1 MMMPNPF
8 LTDMRG
14 RRVSGSKHALNW
26 TTLLIAIPVGLVAS
40 LVTLAFRGIID
51 LINHLLFHSDSEI
64 TVAMHVWP
72 WIFWPLLVGAGG
84 LLAGWFL
91 RYAVAIEQQETV
103 KTDYLE
109 VINARLDAVP
119 TKTSLFR
126 ALSSIASIGSGA
138 SIGKEGPMVQ
148 LSALSGSL
156 LGRWLPA
163 SLNMRNSDIVA
174 MAAAAGLSSVYHAP
188 LASAI
193 FVAEIAF
200 GISALQR
207 LIPLIIASAVAVM
220 TMWSLGFRSALYPLS
235 DTLFQMDLT
244 SLLMTVIIGFAAGV
258 AGWLLIKLIARSKAL
273 FSRVRSLPLRLGA
286 GGFAVGLLALI
297 STDILGNGYEV
308 IVKIIEGNYLL
319 AGLLGLLVLKMLAT
333 TLSVGSNAVGG
344 LFTPSLLIGT
354 LLGVALAQTGVL
366 LHLPV
371 GNTLLYAAVGMAA
384 VLAAVSQA
392 PLMAML
398 MVLEMTL
405 NSSLLFPLMI
415 ASVLASML
423 VYRLQSASTYPVVSH
438 HLNRSEAKYDFDNM
452 RVDQLIIPGAALQ
465 PAESVGQALA
475 VSSLKRERYVYVI
488 NQAGQFLGVVSI
500 HDISRKVLAQEI
512 TLDSPVSSVMDDNF
526 PCIYQHQSMREGWEA
541 FARVTLERL
550 PVLNNAQE
558 RRFLGALTKTSLIQ
572 KAQEFL

>member
-1 MMMPNPF
+1 MK
-8 LTDMRG
+8 
-14 RRVSGSKHALNW
+14 GSKHALNW
-26 TTLLIAIPVGLVAS
+26 ITLLVAIPVGLAAS
-40 LVTLAFRGIID
+40 LVTLAFRGVIE
-51 LINHLLFHSDSEI
+51 LINRLLFNSGSEI

-84 LLAGWFL
+84 VLAGFFL
-91 RYAVAIEQQETV
+91 RYAVSIEQQQTV

-119 TKTSLFR
+119 TRTSLFR

-148 LSALSGSL
+148 LSALCGSV
-156 LGRWLPA
+156 LGRWVPT
-163 SLNMRNSDIVA
+163 SLNLKNSDVVA

-207 LIPLIIASAVAVM
+207 LIPLVIASSVAVM
-220 TMWSLGFRSALYPLS
+220 TMWSLGFRNALYPLADAS
-235 DTLFQMDLT
+235 FQMDVS
-244 SLLMTVIIGFAAGV
+244 SLLLTVVIGLAAGL

-273 FSRVRSLPLRLGA
+273 FGHIRSLPLRLGA
-286 GGFAVGLLALI
+286 GGLAVGLLALI

-308 IVKIIEGNYLL
+308 IVKIMAGDYLL
-319 AGLLGLLVLKMLAT
+319 PGLLLLLLLKTLAT

-344 LFTPSLLIGT
+344 LFTPSLLIGA
-354 LLGVALAQTGVL
+354 LLGVALATLGAS
-366 LHLPV
+366 LHLPL
-371 GNTLLYAAVGMAA
+371 GNLLLYAAIGMAA

-392 PLMAML
+392 PLMAIL

-405 NSSLLFPLMI
+405 NSTLLFPVMI
-415 ASVLASML
+415 AAVLASMV
-423 VYRLQSASTYPVVSH
+423 VYRLQSASTYPVVGNH
-438 HLNRSEAKYDFDNM
+438 FNRSEAKYDFDNM
-452 RVDQLIIPGAALQ
+452 RVAELIIPGAALQ
-465 PAESVGQALA
+465 PQESVGQALA

-488 NQAGQFLGVVSI
+488 NAAGAFLGVVSI
-500 HDISRKVLAQEI
+500 HDIARKVLAQEI
-512 TLDSPVSSVMDDNF
+512 TLDSPVSTVMDDNF
-526 PCIYQHQSMREGWEA
+526 PFVYQNQSMREGWEA

-550 PVLNNAQE
+550 PVLNNPQE
-558 RRFLGALTKTSLIQ
+558 KRFLGALTKTSLIQ

>member
-1 MMMPNPF
+1 
-8 LTDMRG
+8 
-14 RRVSGSKHALNW
+14 VSGSKHALNW
-26 TTLLIAIPVGLVAS
+26 TTLLIAIPVGCVAS
-40 LVTLAFRGIID
+40 LVTLAFRGVIE
-51 LINHLLFHSDSEI
+51 LINHLLFNSDSEI

-84 LLAGWFL
+84 VLAGFFL
-91 RYAVAIEQQETV
+91 RYAVAIEKQETV
-103 KTDYLE
+103 QTDYLE

-126 ALSSIASIGSGA
+126 ALSSMASIGSGA

-156 LGRWLPA
+156 IGRWLPK
-163 SLNMRNSDIVA
+163 SLNLRNSDIVA

-207 LIPLIIASAVAVM
+207 LIPLIVSSAVAVM

-235 DTLFQMDLT
+235 EALFQMDIS
-244 SLLMTVIIGFAAGV
+244 SLLMTLLIGFVAGI

-273 FSRVRSLPLRLGA
+273 FGRVRSLPLRLGA
-286 GGFAVGLLALI
+286 GGLAVGFLALI

-308 IVKIIEGNYLL
+308 IVKIIDGQYLL
-319 AGLLGLLVLKMLAT
+319 MGLLGLLVLKTLAT

-344 LFTPSLLIGT
+344 LFTPSLLIGA
-354 LLGVALAQTGVL
+354 LLGVALAQMGVM

-371 GNTLLYAAVGMAA
+371 GNTLLYAAIGMAA

-392 PLMAML
+392 PLMSML

-405 NSSLLFPLMI
+405 NSSLLFPIMI
-415 ASVLASML
+415 ASVLASMV
-423 VYRLQSASTYPVVSH
+423 VYRLQSSSTYPVVSSH
-438 HLNRSEAKYDFDNM
+438 FSRSEAKYDFDNM

-465 PAESVGQALA
+465 PEESVGQALA

-488 NQAGQFLGVVSI
+488 NSEGQFLGVVSI
-500 HDISRKVLAQEI
+500 HDISRKVLSQEI
-512 TLDSPVSSVMDDNF
+512 TLHSPVSSVMDNNF
-526 PCIYQHQSMREGWEA
+526 PCIYQNQSMREGWEA

-550 PVLNNAQE
+550 PVLNNPQE
-558 RRFLGALTKTSLIQ
+558 RRFMGALTKTSLIQ

>member
-1 MMMPNPF
+1 M
-8 LTDMRG
+8 
-14 RRVSGSKHALNW
+14 V
-26 TTLLIAIPVGLVAS
+26 AIPVGLAAS
-40 LVTLAFRGIID
+40 LVTLAFRSIIE
-51 LINHLLFHSDSEI
+51 LINRLLFSSSNEI

-84 LLAGWFL
+84 VLAGFFL
-91 RYAVAIEQQETV
+91 RYAVSIEQQQTV

-119 TKTSLFR
+119 TRTSLFR

-148 LSALSGSL
+148 LSALCGSV
-156 LGRWLPA
+156 LGRWMPA
-163 SLNMRNSDIVA
+163 SLNLKNSDVVA

-207 LIPLIIASAVAVM
+207 LIPLVIASSVAVM
-220 TMWSLGFRSALYPLS
+220 TMWSLGFRNALYPLADAS
-235 DTLFQMDLT
+235 FQMDVS
-244 SLLMTVIIGFAAGV
+244 SLMVTVVIGLIAGL

-273 FSRVRSLPLRLGA
+273 FSHIRSLPLRLGA
-286 GGFAVGLLALI
+286 GGLAVGVLALI

-308 IVKIIEGNYLL
+308 IVKIMAGDYLL
-319 AGLLGLLVLKMLAT
+319 PGLLLLLVLKTLAT

-344 LFTPSLLIGT
+344 LFTPSLLIGA
-354 LLGVALAQTGVL
+354 LLGVALATLGAA
-366 LHLPV
+366 LHLPL
-371 GNTLLYAAVGMAA
+371 GNVLLYAAIGMAA

-392 PLMAML
+392 PLMAIL

-405 NSSLLFPLMI
+405 NSTLLFPVMI
-415 ASVLASML
+415 AAVLASMV
-423 VYRLQSASTYPVVSH
+423 VYRLQSASTYPVVGNH
-438 HLNRSEAKYDFDNM
+438 FNRSEAKYDFDNM
-452 RVDQLIIPGAALQ
+452 RVAELIIPGAALQ
-465 PAESVGQALA
+465 PQESVGQALA

-488 NQAGQFLGVVSI
+488 NAAGAFLGVVSI
-500 HDISRKVLAQEI
+500 HDIARKVLAQEI
-512 TLDSPVSSVMDDNF
+512 TLNSPVATVMDDNF
-526 PCIYQHQSMREGWEA
+526 PVVYQNQSMREGWEA

-550 PVLNNAQE
+550 PVLNNPQE

>member
-1 MMMPNPF
+1 MK
-8 LTDMRG
+8 
-14 RRVSGSKHALNW
+14 GSKHALNW
-26 TTLLIAIPVGLVAS
+26 TTLLVAIPVGLAAS
-40 LVTLAFRGIID
+40 LVTLAFRGVIE
-51 LINHLLFHSDSEI
+51 LINRLLFNSGSEI

-84 LLAGWFL
+84 VLAGFFL
-91 RYAVAIEQQETV
+91 RYAVSIEQQQTV

-119 TKTSLFR
+119 TRTSLFR

-148 LSALSGSL
+148 LSALCGSV
-156 LGRWLPA
+156 LGRWIPA
-163 SLNMRNSDIVA
+163 SLNLKNSDVVA

-207 LIPLIIASAVAVM
+207 LIPLVIASSVAVM
-220 TMWSLGFRSALYPLS
+220 AMWSLGFRNALYPLADAS
-235 DTLFQMDLT
+235 FQMDVS
-244 SLLMTVIIGFAAGV
+244 SLLLTVVIGLAAGL

-273 FSRVRSLPLRLGA
+273 FGHIRSLPLRLGA
-286 GGFAVGLLALI
+286 GGLAVGLLALI

-308 IVKIIEGNYLL
+308 IVKIMAGDYLL
-319 AGLLGLLVLKMLAT
+319 PGLLLLLLLKTLAT

-344 LFTPSLLIGT
+344 LFTPSLLIGA
-354 LLGVALAQTGVL
+354 LLGVALATLGAA
-366 LHLPV
+366 LHLPL
-371 GNTLLYAAVGMAA
+371 GNLLLYAAIGMAA

-392 PLMAML
+392 PLMAIL

-405 NSSLLFPLMI
+405 NSSLLFPVMI
-415 ASVLASML
+415 AAVLASMV
-423 VYRLQSASTYPVVSH
+423 VYRLQSASTYPVVGNH
-438 HLNRSEAKYDFDNM
+438 FNRSEAKYDFDNM
-452 RVDQLIIPGAALQ
+452 RVAELIIPGAALQ
-465 PAESVGQALA
+465 PQESVGQALA
-475 VSSLKRERYVYVI
+475 VSSLKRERYVYMI
-488 NQAGQFLGVVSI
+488 NAAGAFLGVVSI
-500 HDISRKVLAQEI
+500 HDIARKVLAQEI
-512 TLDSPVSSVMDDNF
+512 TLDSPVSTVMDDNF
-526 PCIYQHQSMREGWEA
+526 PFVYQNQSMREGWEA

-550 PVLNNAQE
+550 PVLNNPQE
-558 RRFLGALTKTSLIQ
+558 KRFLGALTKTSLIQ

>member
-1 MMMPNPF
+1 MK
-8 LTDMRG
+8 
-14 RRVSGSKHALNW
+14 GSKHALNW
-26 TTLLIAIPVGLVAS
+26 TTLLVAIPVGLAAS
-40 LVTLAFRGIID
+40 LVTLAFRGVIE
-51 LINHLLFHSDSEI
+51 LINRLLFNSGSEI

-84 LLAGWFL
+84 VLAGFFL
-91 RYAVAIEQQETV
+91 RYAVSIEQQQTV

-119 TKTSLFR
+119 TRTSLFR

-148 LSALSGSL
+148 LSALCGSV
-156 LGRWLPA
+156 LGRWVPA
-163 SLNMRNSDIVA
+163 SLNLKNSDVVA

-207 LIPLIIASAVAVM
+207 LIPLVIASSVAVM
-220 TMWSLGFRSALYPLS
+220 TMWSLGFRNALYPLADAS
-235 DTLFQMDLT
+235 FQMDVS
-244 SLLMTVIIGFAAGV
+244 SLLLTVVIGLAAGL

-273 FSRVRSLPLRLGA
+273 FGHIRSLPLRLGA
-286 GGFAVGLLALI
+286 GGLAVGLLALI

-308 IVKIIEGNYLL
+308 IVKIMAGEYLL
-319 AGLLGLLVLKMLAT
+319 PGLLLLLLLKTLAT

-344 LFTPSLLIGT
+344 LFTPSLLIGA
-354 LLGVALAQTGVL
+354 LLGVALATLGAS
-366 LHLPV
+366 LHLPL
-371 GNTLLYAAVGMAA
+371 GNLLLYAAIGMAA

-392 PLMAML
+392 PLMAIL

-405 NSSLLFPLMI
+405 NSTLLFPVRI
-415 ASVLASML
+415 AAVLASMV
-423 VYRLQSASTYPVVSH
+423 VYRLQSASTYPVVGNH
-438 HLNRSEAKYDFDNM
+438 FNRSEAKYDFDNM
-452 RVDQLIIPGAALQ
+452 RVAELIIPGAALQ
-465 PAESVGQALA
+465 PQESVGQALA

-488 NQAGQFLGVVSI
+488 NAAGAFLGVVSI
-500 HDISRKVLAQEI
+500 HDIARKVLAQEI
-512 TLDSPVSSVMDDNF
+512 TLDSPVSTVMDDNF
-526 PCIYQHQSMREGWEA
+526 PFVCQNQSMREGWEA

-550 PVLNNAQE
+550 PVLNNPQE
-558 RRFLGALTKTSLIQ
+558 KRFLGALTKTSLIQ

>member
-1 MMMPNPF
+1 MK
-8 LTDMRG
+8 
-14 RRVSGSKHALNW
+14 GSKHALNW
-26 TTLLIAIPVGLVAS
+26 TTLLVAIPVGLAAS
-40 LVTLAFRGIID
+40 LVTLAFRGIIE
-51 LINHLLFHSDSEI
+51 LINRLLFGSSNEI
-64 TVAMHVWP
+64 TVAMHAWP

-84 LLAGWFL
+84 VLAGFFL
-91 RYAVAIEQQETV
+91 RYAVSIEQQQTV

-119 TKTSLFR
+119 TRTSLFR

-148 LSALSGSL
+148 LSALCGSV
-156 LGRWLPA
+156 LGRWMPA
-163 SLNMRNSDIVA
+163 SLNLKNSDVVA

-207 LIPLIIASAVAVM
+207 LIPLVIASSVAVM
-220 TMWSLGFRSALYPLS
+220 TMWSLGFRNALYPLADAS
-235 DTLFQMDLT
+235 FQMDIS
-244 SLLMTVIIGFAAGV
+244 SLGVTVAIGLIAGL

-273 FSRVRSLPLRLGA
+273 FSHIRSLPLRLGA
-286 GGFAVGLLALI
+286 GGLAVGVLALI

-308 IVKIIEGNYLL
+308 IVKIMAGDYLL
-319 AGLLGLLVLKMLAT
+319 PGLLLLLVLKTLAT

-344 LFTPSLLIGT
+344 LFTPSLLIGA
-354 LLGVALAQTGVL
+354 LLGVALATLGTA
-366 LHLPV
+366 LHLPL
-371 GNTLLYAAVGMAA
+371 GNVLLYAAIGMAA

-392 PLMAML
+392 PLMAIL

-405 NSSLLFPLMI
+405 NSTLLFPVMI
-415 ASVLASML
+415 AAVLASMV
-423 VYRLQSASTYPVVSH
+423 VYRLQSASTYPVVGNH
-438 HLNRSEAKYDFDNM
+438 FNRSEAKYDFDNM
-452 RVDQLIIPGAALQ
+452 RVAELIIPGAALQ
-465 PAESVGQALA
+465 PQESVGQALA

-488 NQAGQFLGVVSI
+488 NAAGAFLGVVSI
-500 HDISRKVLAQEI
+500 HDIARKVLAQEI
-512 TLDSPVSSVMDDNF
+512 TLNSPVATVMDDNF
-526 PCIYQHQSMREGWEA
+526 PVVYQNQSMREGWEA

-550 PVLNNAQE
+550 PVLNNPQE
-558 RRFLGALTKTSLIQ
+558 KRFLGALTKTSLIQ

>member
-1 MMMPNPF
+1 MK
-8 LTDMRG
+8 
-14 RRVSGSKHALNW
+14 GSKHALNW
-26 TTLLIAIPVGLVAS
+26 TTLMVAIPVGLAAS
-40 LVTLAFRGIID
+40 LVTLAFRGIIE
-51 LINHLLFHSDSEI
+51 LINRLLFSSSNEI

-84 LLAGWFL
+84 VLAGFFL
-91 RYAVAIEQQETV
+91 RYAVSIEQQQTV

-119 TKTSLFR
+119 TRTSLFR

-148 LSALSGSL
+148 LSALCGSV
-156 LGRWLPA
+156 LGRWMPA
-163 SLNMRNSDIVA
+163 SLNLKNSDVVA

-207 LIPLIIASAVAVM
+207 LIPLVIASSVAVM
-220 TMWSLGFRSALYPLS
+220 TMWSLGFRNALYPLADAS
-235 DTLFQMDLT
+235 FQMDVS
-244 SLLMTVIIGFAAGV
+244 SLMVTVVIGLIAGL

-273 FSRVRSLPLRLGA
+273 FSHIRSLPLRLGA
-286 GGFAVGLLALI
+286 GGLAVGVLALI

-308 IVKIIEGNYLL
+308 IVKIMAGDYLL
-319 AGLLGLLVLKMLAT
+319 PGLLLLLVLKTLAT

-344 LFTPSLLIGT
+344 LFTPSLLIGA
-354 LLGVALAQTGVL
+354 LLGVALATLGAA
-366 LHLPV
+366 LHLPL
-371 GNTLLYAAVGMAA
+371 GNVLLYAAIGMAA

-392 PLMAML
+392 PLMAIL

-405 NSSLLFPLMI
+405 NSTLLFPVMI
-415 ASVLASML
+415 AAVLASMV
-423 VYRLQSASTYPVVSH
+423 VYRLQSASTYPVVGNH
-438 HLNRSEAKYDFDNM
+438 FNRSEAKYDFDNM
-452 RVDQLIIPGAALQ
+452 RVAELIIPGAALQ
-465 PAESVGQALA
+465 PQESVGQALA

-488 NQAGQFLGVVSI
+488 NAAGAFLGVVSI
-500 HDISRKVLAQEI
+500 HDIARKVLAQEI
-512 TLDSPVSSVMDDNF
+512 TLNSPVATVMDDNF
-526 PCIYQHQSMREGWEA
+526 PVVYQNQSMREGWEA

-550 PVLNNAQE
+550 PVLNNPQE

>member
-1 MMMPNPF
+1 
-8 LTDMRG
+8 LK
-14 RRVSGSKHALNW
+14 GSKHALNW
-26 TTLLIAIPVGLVAS
+26 TTLLVAIPVGLAAS
-40 LVTLAFRGIID
+40 LVTLAFRGVIE
-51 LINHLLFHSDSEI
+51 LINRLLFNSGSEI

-84 LLAGWFL
+84 VLAGFFL
-91 RYAVAIEQQETV
+91 RYAVSIEQRQTV

-119 TKTSLFR
+119 TRTSLFR

-148 LSALSGSL
+148 LSALCGSV
-156 LGRWLPA
+156 LGRWMPA
-163 SLNMRNSDIVA
+163 SLNLKNSDVVA

-207 LIPLIIASAVAVM
+207 LIPLVIASSVAVM
-220 TMWSLGFRSALYPLS
+220 TMWSLGFRNALYPLADAS
-235 DTLFQMDLT
+235 FQMDVSSLMLT
-244 SLLMTVIIGFAAGV
+244 VVIGLAAGL

-273 FSRVRSLPLRLGA
+273 FGYIRSLPLRLGA
-286 GGFAVGLLALI
+286 GGLAVGLLALI

-308 IVKIIEGNYLL
+308 IVKIMAGDYLL
-319 AGLLGLLVLKMLAT
+319 PGLLLLLLLKTLAT

-344 LFTPSLLIGT
+344 LFTPSLLIGA
-354 LLGVALAQTGVL
+354 LLGVALATLGAA
-366 LHLPV
+366 LHLPL
-371 GNTLLYAAVGMAA
+371 GNVLLYAAIGMAA

-392 PLMAML
+392 PLMAIL

-405 NSSLLFPLMI
+405 NSSLLFPVTI
-415 ASVLASML
+415 AAVLASMV
-423 VYRLQSASTYPVVSH
+423 VYRLQSASTYPVVGNH
-438 HLNRSEAKYDFDNM
+438 FNRSEAKYDFDNM
-452 RVDQLIIPGAALQ
+452 RVAELIIPGAALQ
-465 PAESVGQALA
+465 PQESVGQALA

-488 NQAGQFLGVVSI
+488 NAAGAFLGVVSI
-500 HDISRKVLAQEI
+500 HDIARKVLAQEI
-512 TLDSPVSSVMDDNF
+512 TLDSPVSTVMDDNF
-526 PCIYQHQSMREGWEA
+526 PFVYQNQSMREGWEA

-550 PVLNNAQE
+550 PVLNNPQE
-558 RRFLGALTKTSLIQ
+558 KRFLGALTKTSLIQ

>member
-1 MMMPNPF
+1 M
-8 LTDMRG
+8 
-14 RRVSGSKHALNW
+14 SGSKHALNW
-26 TTLLIAIPVGLVAS
+26 TTLIIAVPVGCAAS
-40 LVTLAFRGIID
+40 LVTLGFRGVIE
-51 LINHLLFHSDSEI
+51 LINQLLFGSDAEI
-64 TVAMHVWP
+64 TAAMHLWP
-72 WIFWPLLVGAGG
+72 WFTWPLLVGAGG
-84 LLAGWFL
+84 LIAGYFL
-91 RYAVAIEQQETV
+91 RFAVSIEKQETV

-148 LSALSGSL
+148 LSALCGSM
-156 LGRWLPA
+156 LGRLVPK
-163 SLNMRNSDIVA
+163 SLNLKNSDVVA

-207 LIPLIIASAVAVM
+207 LIPLIVASAAAVM
-220 TMWSLGFRSALYPLS
+220 IMWSLGFRNALYPLADS
-235 DTLFQMDLT
+235 AFRMDIS
-244 SLLMTVIIGFAAGV
+244 SLLTTVAIGLLAGIT
-258 AGWLLIKLIARSKAL
+258 GWLLIKLIARSKKL
-273 FSRVRSLPLRLGA
+273 FGRVRSLPLRLGA
-286 GGFAVGLLALI
+286 GGFAVGLLALL

-308 IVKIIEGNYLL
+308 IVRVMAGDYLL
-319 AGLLGLLVLKMLAT
+319 PGLVLLLLLKMVAT

-344 LFTPSLLIGT
+344 LFTPSLLIGA
-354 LLGVALAQTGVL
+354 LLGVIVATLGAA
-366 LHLPV
+366 LHLPL
-371 GNTLLYAAVGMAA
+371 GDTLLYAAIGMAA

-415 ASVLASML
+415 ASVLASMV
-423 VYRLQSASTYPVVSH
+423 VYRLQAASTYPVVSTH
-438 HLNRSEAKYDFDNM
+438 FSRSEAKFDFDNM
-452 RVDQLIIPGAALQ
+452 LVAELIIPGAALQ
-465 PAESVGQALA
+465 PNETVGQALA

-488 NQAGQFLGVVSI
+488 NASGQFLGVVSI

-512 TLDSPVSSVMDDNF
+512 TLDSPVSVVMDDNF
-526 PCIYQHQSMREGWEA
+526 PVAYQNQSMREGWEA

-550 PVLNNAQE
+550 PVLNNPQE

>member
-1 MMMPNPF
+1 MK
-8 LTDMRG
+8 
-14 RRVSGSKHALNW
+14 GSKHALNW
-26 TTLLIAIPVGLVAS
+26 TTLMVAIPVGLAAS
-40 LVTLAFRGIID
+40 LVTLAFRGIIE
-51 LINHLLFHSDSEI
+51 LINRLLFSSDNEI

-84 LLAGWFL
+84 VLAGFFL
-91 RYAVAIEQQETV
+91 RYAVSIEQQQTV

-119 TKTSLFR
+119 TRTSLFR

-148 LSALSGSL
+148 LSALCGSVM
-156 LGRWLPA
+156 GRWMPA
-163 SLNMRNSDIVA
+163 SLNLKNSDVVA

-207 LIPLIIASAVAVM
+207 LIPLVIASSVAVM
-220 TMWSLGFRSALYPLS
+220 TMWSLGFRNALYPLADAS
-235 DTLFQMDLT
+235 FQMDVS
-244 SLLMTVIIGFAAGV
+244 SLMVTVVIGLIAGL

-273 FSRVRSLPLRLGA
+273 FSHIRSLPLRLGA
-286 GGFAVGLLALI
+286 GGLAVGVLALI

-308 IVKIIEGNYLL
+308 IVKIMAGDYLL
-319 AGLLGLLVLKMLAT
+319 PGLLLLLVLKTLAT

-344 LFTPSLLIGT
+344 LFTPSLLIGA
-354 LLGVALAQTGVL
+354 LLGVALATLGAA
-366 LHLPV
+366 LHLPL
-371 GNTLLYAAVGMAA
+371 GNVLLYAAIGMAA

-392 PLMAML
+392 PLMAIL

-405 NSSLLFPLMI
+405 NSTLLFPVMI
-415 ASVLASML
+415 AAVLASMV
-423 VYRLQSASTYPVVSH
+423 VYRLQSASTYPVVGNH
-438 HLNRSEAKYDFDNM
+438 FNRSEAKYDFDNM
-452 RVDQLIIPGAALQ
+452 RVAELIIPGAALQ
-465 PAESVGQALA
+465 PQESVGQALA

-488 NQAGQFLGVVSI
+488 NAAGAFLGVVSI
-500 HDISRKVLAQEI
+500 HDIARKVLAQEI
-512 TLDSPVSSVMDDNF
+512 TLNSPVATVMDDNF
-526 PCIYQHQSMREGWEA
+526 PVVYQNQSMREGWEA

-550 PVLNNAQE
+550 PVLNNPQE

>member
-1 MMMPNPF
+1 MK
-8 LTDMRG
+8 
-14 RRVSGSKHALNW
+14 SSKHALNW
-26 TTLLIAIPVGLVAS
+26 TTLLIAIPVGCAAS
-40 LVTLAFRGIID
+40 LVTLAFRGVIE
-51 LINHLLFHSDSEI
+51 LINHLLFARSGEI
-64 TVAMHVWP
+64 TESLHLWP

-84 LLAGWFL
+84 VLAGYFL
-91 RYAVAIEQQETV
+91 RYAVAIEQQQTV

-119 TKTSLFR
+119 TQTSLFR

-148 LSALSGSL
+148 LSALCGSAI
-156 LGRWLPA
+156 GRLLPA
-163 SLNMRNSDIVA
+163 SLNLKNSDVVA
-174 MAAAAGLSSVYHAP
+174 MAAAAGLASVYHAP

-207 LIPLIIASAVAVM
+207 LIPLIIAAATAVM
-220 TMWSLGFRSALYPLS
+220 TMWTLGFRSALYPLA
-235 DTLFQMDLT
+235 DATFAMDLS
-244 SLLMTVIIGFAAGV
+244 SLLMTVVIGLCAGL
-258 AGWLLIKLIARSKAL
+258 AGWIVIKCIARSKVL
-273 FSRVRSLPLRLGA
+273 FSRVASLPLRLGA

-308 IVKIIEGNYLL
+308 IVKVMAGHYLL
-319 AGLLGLLVLKMLAT
+319 PGLLLLLVLKTLAT
-333 TLSVGSNAVGG
+333 SLSVGSNAVGG
-344 LFTPSLLIGT
+344 LFTPSLLIGA
-354 LLGVALAQTGVL
+354 LLGVIIATVGAA
-366 LHLPV
+366 LHLPL
-371 GNTLLYAAVGMAA
+371 GNVLLYAAIGMAA

-415 ASVLASML
+415 ATVLASMV

-438 HLNRSEAKYDFDNM
+438 HFSRSEAKYDFDNM
-452 RVDQLIIPGAALQ
+452 RIAELIIAGAALQ
-465 PAESVGQALA
+465 PEESVGQALA

-488 NQAGQFLGVVSI
+488 NAAGAFLGVVSI
-500 HDISRKVLAQEI
+500 HEISRRVLAQEI
-512 TLDSPVSSVMDDNF
+512 TLDSPVQCVMDQDF
-526 PCIYQHQSMREGWEA
+526 PVVYQNQSMREGWEA
-541 FARVTLERL
+541 FAAVTLERL
-550 PVLNNAQE
+550 PVLNNPQE

>member
-1 MMMPNPF
+1 M
-8 LTDMRG
+8 
-14 RRVSGSKHALNW
+14 SGSKHALNW
-26 TTLLIAIPVGLVAS
+26 TTLLIAIPVGFVAS
-40 LVTLAFRGIID
+40 LVTLAFRGVID
-51 LINHLLFHSDSEI
+51 LINRLLFNSDSEI

-84 LLAGWFL
+84 VLAGFFL
-91 RYAVAIEQQETV
+91 RYAVAIEKQETV

-156 LGRWLPA
+156 MGRWFPQ
-163 SLNMRNSDIVA
+163 MRNSDIVA

-207 LIPLIIASAVAVM
+207 LIPLIVASAVAVM

-235 DTLFQMDLT
+235 EALFQMDIS
-244 SLLMTVIIGFAAGV
+244 SLLMTILIGVVAGF
-258 AGWLLIKLIARSKAL
+258 AGWLLIKLIAGSKTL
-273 FSRVRSLPLRLGA
+273 FGRIKSLPARLGL
-286 GGFAVGLLALI
+286 GGLAVGFLALI

-308 IVKIIEGNYLL
+308 IVKIIDGQYVLV
-319 AGLLGLLVLKMLAT
+319 GLVGLLVLKTLAT

-344 LFTPSLLIGT
+344 LFTPSLLIGA
-354 LLGVALAQTGVL
+354 LLGVALAQMGVM

-371 GNTLLYAAVGMAA
+371 GNTLLYAAIGMAA

-405 NSSLLFPLMI
+405 NSSLLFPIMI
-415 ASVLASML
+415 ASVLASMV
-423 VYRLQSASTYPVVSH
+423 VYRLQSVSTYPVVSNH
-438 HLNRSEAKYDFDNM
+438 FSRSEAKFDFDNM

-465 PAESVGQALA
+465 PEESVGQALA

-488 NQAGQFLGVVSI
+488 NEAGQFLGVVSI
-500 HDISRKVLAQEI
+500 HDISRKVLSQEI

-526 PCIYQHQSMREGWEA
+526 PCIYQNQSMREGWEA

-550 PVLNNAQE
+550 PVLNNPQE
-558 RRFLGALTKTSLIQ
+558 RRFMGALTKTSLIQ

>member
-1 MMMPNPF
+1 MK
-8 LTDMRG
+8 
-14 RRVSGSKHALNW
+14 GSKHALNW
-26 TTLLIAIPVGLVAS
+26 TTLLVAIPVGLAAS
-40 LVTLAFRGIID
+40 LVTLAFRGVIE
-51 LINHLLFHSDSEI
+51 LINRLLFNSGSEI

-84 LLAGWFL
+84 VLAGFFL
-91 RYAVAIEQQETV
+91 RYAVSIEQRQTV

-119 TKTSLFR
+119 TRTSLFR

-148 LSALSGSL
+148 LSALCGSV
-156 LGRWLPA
+156 LGRWMPA
-163 SLNMRNSDIVA
+163 SLNLKNSDVVA

-207 LIPLIIASAVAVM
+207 LIPLVIASSVAVM
-220 TMWSLGFRSALYPLS
+220 TMWSLGFRNALYPLADAS
-235 DTLFQMDLT
+235 FQMDVSSLMLT
-244 SLLMTVIIGFAAGV
+244 VVIGLAAGL

-273 FSRVRSLPLRLGA
+273 FGYIRSLPLRLGA
-286 GGFAVGLLALI
+286 GGLAVGLLALI

-308 IVKIIEGNYLL
+308 IVKIMAGDYLL
-319 AGLLGLLVLKMLAT
+319 PGLLLLLLLKTLAT

-344 LFTPSLLIGT
+344 LFTPSLLIGA
-354 LLGVALAQTGVL
+354 LLGVALATLGAA
-366 LHLPV
+366 LHLPL
-371 GNTLLYAAVGMAA
+371 GNVLLYAAIGMAA

-392 PLMAML
+392 PLMAIL

-405 NSSLLFPLMI
+405 NSSLLFPVTI
-415 ASVLASML
+415 AAVLASMV
-423 VYRLQSASTYPVVSH
+423 VYRLQSASTYPVVGNH
-438 HLNRSEAKYDFDNM
+438 FNRSEAKYDFDNM
-452 RVDQLIIPGAALQ
+452 RVAELIIPGAALQ
-465 PAESVGQALA
+465 PQESVGQALA

-488 NQAGQFLGVVSI
+488 NAAGAFLGVVSI
-500 HDISRKVLAQEI
+500 HDIARKVLAQEI
-512 TLDSPVSSVMDDNF
+512 TLDSPVSTVMDDNF
-526 PCIYQHQSMREGWEA
+526 PFVYQNQSMREGWEA

-550 PVLNNAQE
+550 PVLNNPQE
-558 RRFLGALTKTSLIQ
+558 KRFLGALTKTSLIQ

>member
-1 MMMPNPF
+1 
-8 LTDMRG
+8 LK
-14 RRVSGSKHALNW
+14 GSKHALNW
-26 TTLLIAIPVGLVAS
+26 TTLLVAIPVGLAAS
-40 LVTLAFRGIID
+40 LVTLAFRGIIE
-51 LINHLLFHSDSEI
+51 LINRLLFGSSNEI
-64 TVAMHVWP
+64 TVAMHAWP

-84 LLAGWFL
+84 VLAGFFL
-91 RYAVAIEQQETV
+91 RYAVSIEQQQTV

-119 TKTSLFR
+119 TRTSLFR

-148 LSALSGSL
+148 LSALCGSV
-156 LGRWLPA
+156 LGRWMPA
-163 SLNMRNSDIVA
+163 SLNLKNSDVVA

-207 LIPLIIASAVAVM
+207 LIPLVIASSVAVM
-220 TMWSLGFRSALYPLS
+220 TMWSLGFRNALYPLADAS
-235 DTLFQMDLT
+235 FQMDVS
-244 SLLMTVIIGFAAGV
+244 SLVVTVAIGLIAGL

-273 FSRVRSLPLRLGA
+273 FSHIRSLPLRLGA
-286 GGFAVGLLALI
+286 GGLAVGVLALI

-308 IVKIIEGNYLL
+308 IVKIMAGDYLL
-319 AGLLGLLVLKMLAT
+319 PGLLLLLVLKTLAT

-344 LFTPSLLIGT
+344 LFTPSLLIGA
-354 LLGVALAQTGVL
+354 LLGVALATLGAA
-366 LHLPV
+366 LHLPL
-371 GNTLLYAAVGMAA
+371 GNVLLYAAIGMAA

-392 PLMAML
+392 PLMAIL

-405 NSSLLFPLMI
+405 NSTLLFPVMI
-415 ASVLASML
+415 AAVLASMV
-423 VYRLQSASTYPVVSH
+423 VYRLQSASTYPVVGNH
-438 HLNRSEAKYDFDNM
+438 FNRSEAKYDFDNM
-452 RVDQLIIPGAALQ
+452 RVAELIIPGAALQ
-465 PAESVGQALA
+465 PQESVGQALA

-488 NQAGQFLGVVSI
+488 NAAGTFLGVVSI
-500 HDISRKVLAQEI
+500 HDIARKVLAQEI
-512 TLDSPVSSVMDDNF
+512 TLNSPVATVMDDNF
-526 PCIYQHQSMREGWEA
+526 PVVYQNQSMREGWEA

-550 PVLNNAQE
+550 PVLNNPQE
-558 RRFLGALTKTSLIQ
+558 KRFLGALTKTSLIQ

>member
-1 MMMPNPF
+1 M
-8 LTDMRG
+8 
-14 RRVSGSKHALNW
+14 SGSKHALNW
-26 TTLLIAIPVGLVAS
+26 TTLLIAIPVGCAAS
-40 LVTLAFRGIID
+40 LVTLAFRGVID
-51 LINHLLFHSDSEI
+51 LINRLLFHSDSEI

-91 RYAVAIEQQETV
+91 RYAVSIEQQETV

-148 LSALSGSL
+148 LSALCGSL
-156 LGRWLPA
+156 IGRWLPK
-163 SLNMRNSDIVA
+163 SLGLRNSDIVA

-207 LIPLIIASAVAVM
+207 LIPLVIASAVAVM
-220 TMWSLGFRSALYPLS
+220 TMWSLGFRNALYPLS
-235 DTLFQMDLT
+235 DVSFQLNMT
-244 SLLMTVIIGFAAGV
+244 SLLMTVLIGLASGL

-273 FSRVRSLPLRLGA
+273 FGRVRSLPLRLGA
-286 GGFAVGLLALI
+286 GGLAVGFLALI

-308 IVKIIEGNYLL
+308 IIKIIEGHYLL
-319 AGLLGLLVLKMLAT
+319 GGLLGLLILKTLAT

-344 LFTPSLLIGT
+344 LFTPSLLMGA
-354 LLGVALAQTGVL
+354 LLGALLATFGAT

-371 GNTLLYAAVGMAA
+371 GDTLLYAAIGMAA

-423 VYRLQSASTYPVVSH
+423 VYRLQSASTYPVVSG
-438 HLNRSEAKYDFDNM
+438 HLSRSEAKYDFDNM

-465 PAESVGQALA
+465 PDESVGQALA

-488 NQAGQFLGVVSI
+488 NASGQFLGVVSI
-500 HDISRKVLAQEI
+500 HDIARKVLSEEI
-512 TLDSPVSSVMDDNF
+512 TLQSPVSMVMDSNF
-526 PCIYQHQSMREGWEA
+526 PCIYQNQSMREGWEA

-550 PVLNNAQE
+550 PVLNNPQE
-558 RRFLGALTKTSLIQ
+558 RHFLGALTKTSLIQ

>member
-1 MMMPNPF
+1 M
-8 LTDMRG
+8 
-14 RRVSGSKHALNW
+14 SGSKHALNW
-26 TTLLIAIPVGLVAS
+26 TTLLIAIPVGCVAS
-40 LVTLAFRGIID
+40 LVTLAFRGVIE
-51 LINHLLFHSDSEI
+51 LINHLLFNSDSEI
-64 TVAMHVWP
+64 TVAMYVWP

-84 LLAGWFL
+84 VLAGFFL
-91 RYAVAIEQQETV
+91 RYAVAIEKQETV
-103 KTDYLE
+103 QTDYLE

-126 ALSSIASIGSGA
+126 ALSSMASIGSGA

-156 LGRWLPA
+156 IGRWLPK
-163 SLNMRNSDIVA
+163 SLNLRNSDIVA

-207 LIPLIIASAVAVM
+207 LIPLIVSSAVAVM

-235 DTLFQMDLT
+235 EALFQMDIS
-244 SLLMTVIIGFAAGV
+244 SLLMTLLIGFVAGI

-273 FSRVRSLPLRLGA
+273 FGRVRSLPLRLGA
-286 GGFAVGLLALI
+286 GGLAVGFLALI

-308 IVKIIEGNYLL
+308 IVKIIDGQYLL
-319 AGLLGLLVLKMLAT
+319 MGLLGLLVLKTLAT

-344 LFTPSLLIGT
+344 LFTPSLLIGA
-354 LLGVALAQTGVL
+354 LLGVALAQMGVM

-371 GNTLLYAAVGMAA
+371 GNTLLYAAIGMAA

-392 PLMAML
+392 PLMSML

-405 NSSLLFPLMI
+405 NSSLLFPIMI
-415 ASVLASML
+415 ASVLASMV
-423 VYRLQSASTYPVVSH
+423 VYRLQSSSTYPVVSSH
-438 HLNRSEAKYDFDNM
+438 FSRSEAKYDFDNM

-465 PAESVGQALA
+465 PEESVGQALA

-488 NQAGQFLGVVSI
+488 NSEGQFLGVVSI
-500 HDISRKVLAQEI
+500 HDISRKVLSQEI
-512 TLDSPVSSVMDDNF
+512 TLHSPVSSVMDNNF
-526 PCIYQHQSMREGWEA
+526 PCIYQNQSMREGWEA

-550 PVLNNAQE
+550 PVLNNPQE
-558 RRFLGALTKTSLIQ
+558 RRFMGALTKTSLIQ

>member
-1 MMMPNPF
+1 MK
-8 LTDMRG
+8 
-14 RRVSGSKHALNW
+14 GSKHALNW
-26 TTLLIAIPVGLVAS
+26 TTLLVAIPVGLAAS
-40 LVTLAFRGIID
+40 LVTLAFRGVIE
-51 LINHLLFHSDSEI
+51 LINRLLFSSDSDI

-84 LLAGWFL
+84 VLAGFFL
-91 RYAVAIEQQETV
+91 RYAVSIEKQQTV

-119 TKTSLFR
+119 TRTSLFR
-126 ALSSIASIGSGA
+126 ALSSVASIGSGA

-148 LSALSGSL
+148 LSALCGSV
-156 LGRWLPA
+156 LGRWMPA
-163 SLNMRNSDIVA
+163 SLNLKNSDVVA

-207 LIPLIIASAVAVM
+207 LIPLVISSSVAVM
-220 TMWSLGFRSALYPLS
+220 TMWSLGFRNALYPLADAS
-235 DTLFQMDLT
+235 FQMDVS
-244 SLLMTVIIGFAAGV
+244 SLLLTVVIGLVAGL

-273 FSRVRSLPLRLGA
+273 FSHIPSLPLRLGA
-286 GGFAVGLLALI
+286 GGLAVGLLALI

-308 IVKIIEGNYLL
+308 IVKIMAGDYLL
-319 AGLLGLLVLKMLAT
+319 PGLLLLLVLKTLAT

-344 LFTPSLLIGT
+344 LFTPSLLIGA
-354 LLGVALAQTGVL
+354 LLGVALATLGAA
-366 LHLPV
+366 LHLPL
-371 GNTLLYAAVGMAA
+371 GNVLLYAAIGMAA

-392 PLMAML
+392 PLMAIL

-405 NSSLLFPLMI
+405 NSTLLFPVMI
-415 ASVLASML
+415 AAVLASMV
-423 VYRLQSASTYPVVSH
+423 VYRLQSASTYPVVGNH
-438 HLNRSEAKYDFDNM
+438 FNRSEAKYDFDNM
-452 RVDQLIIPGAALQ
+452 RVAELIIPGAALQ
-465 PAESVGQALA
+465 PQESVGQALA

-488 NQAGQFLGVVSI
+488 NAAGAFLGVVSI
-500 HDISRKVLAQEI
+500 HDIARKVLAQEI
-512 TLDSPVSSVMDDNF
+512 TLDSPVATVMDDNF
-526 PCIYQHQSMREGWEA
+526 PFVYQNQSMREGWEA

-550 PVLNNAQE
+550 PVLNNPQE
-558 RRFLGALTKTSLIQ
+558 KRFLGALTKTSLIQ

>member
-1 MMMPNPF
+1 M
-8 LTDMRG
+8 
-14 RRVSGSKHALNW
+14 SGSKHALNW
-26 TTLLIAIPVGLVAS
+26 TTLLIAIPVGFVAS
-40 LVTLAFRGIID
+40 LVTLAFRGVID
-51 LINHLLFHSDSEI
+51 LINRLLFNSDSEI

-84 LLAGWFL
+84 VLAGFFL
-91 RYAVAIEQQETV
+91 RYAVAIEKQETV

-156 LGRWLPA
+156 MGRWFPQ
-163 SLNMRNSDIVA
+163 MRNSDIVA

-207 LIPLIIASAVAVM
+207 LIPLIVASAVAVM

-235 DTLFQMDLT
+235 EALFQMDIS
-244 SLLMTVIIGFAAGV
+244 SLLMTIVIGLVAGL
-258 AGWLLIKLIARSKAL
+258 AGWLLIKLIARSKAQ
-273 FSRVRSLPLRLGA
+273 FGRIKSLPARLGL
-286 GGFAVGLLALI
+286 GGLAVGFLALI

-308 IVKIIEGNYLL
+308 IVKIIDGHYVL
-319 AGLLGLLVLKMLAT
+319 AGLVGLLVLKTLAT

-344 LFTPSLLIGT
+344 LFTPSLLIGA
-354 LLGVALAQTGVL
+354 LLGVALAQMGVV

-371 GNTLLYAAVGMAA
+371 GDTLLYAAIGMAA

-405 NSSLLFPLMI
+405 NSSLLFPIMI
-415 ASVLASML
+415 ASVLASMV
-423 VYRLQSASTYPVVSH
+423 VYRLQSASTYPVVSNH
-438 HLNRSEAKYDFDNM
+438 FSRSEAKFDFDNM

-465 PAESVGQALA
+465 PEESVGQALA

-488 NQAGQFLGVVSI
+488 NEAGQFLGVVSI
-500 HDISRKVLAQEI
+500 HDISRKVLSQEI

-526 PCIYQHQSMREGWEA
+526 PCIYQNQSMREGWEA

-550 PVLNNAQE
+550 PVLNNPQE
-558 RRFLGALTKTSLIQ
+558 RRFMGALTKTSLIQ

>member
-1 MMMPNPF
+1 
-8 LTDMRG
+8 LK
-14 RRVSGSKHALNW
+14 GSKHALNW
-26 TTLLIAIPVGLVAS
+26 TTLLVAIPVGLAAS
-40 LVTLAFRGIID
+40 LVTLAFRGVIE
-51 LINHLLFHSDSEI
+51 LINRVLFSSDNEI

-84 LLAGWFL
+84 VLAGFFL
-91 RYAVAIEQQETV
+91 RYAVSIEQQQTV

-119 TKTSLFR
+119 TRTSLFR

-148 LSALSGSL
+148 LSALCGSV
-156 LGRWLPA
+156 LGRWMPA
-163 SLNMRNSDIVA
+163 SFNLKNSDVVA

-207 LIPLIIASAVAVM
+207 LIPLVIASSVAVM
-220 TMWSLGFRSALYPLS
+220 TMWSLGFRNALYPLADAS
-235 DTLFQMDLT
+235 FQMDVS
-244 SLLMTVIIGFAAGV
+244 SLLVTVAIGLAAGL

-273 FSRVRSLPLRLGA
+273 FGHIRSLPLRLGA
-286 GGFAVGLLALI
+286 GGLAVGLLALI

-308 IVKIIEGNYLL
+308 IVKIMAGDYLL
-319 AGLLGLLVLKMLAT
+319 PGLLLLLLLKTLAT

-344 LFTPSLLIGT
+344 LFTPSLLIGA
-354 LLGVALAQTGVL
+354 LLGVALATLGAA
-366 LHLPV
+366 LHLPL
-371 GNTLLYAAVGMAA
+371 GNLLLYAAIGMAA

-392 PLMAML
+392 PLMAIL

-405 NSSLLFPLMI
+405 NSSLLFPVMI
-415 ASVLASML
+415 AAVLASMV
-423 VYRLQSASTYPVVSH
+423 VYRLQSASTYPVVGNH
-438 HLNRSEAKYDFDNM
+438 FNRSEAKYDFDNM
-452 RVDQLIIPGAALQ
+452 HVAELIIPGAALQ
-465 PAESVGQALA
+465 PQESVGQALA

-488 NQAGQFLGVVSI
+488 NAAGAFLGVVSI
-500 HDISRKVLAQEI
+500 HDIARKVLAQEI
-512 TLDSPVSSVMDDNF
+512 TLDSPVSTVMDDNF
-526 PCIYQHQSMREGWEA
+526 PFVYQNQSMREGWEA

-550 PVLNNAQE
+550 PVLNNPQE

>member
-1 MMMPNPF
+1 
-8 LTDMRG
+8 
-14 RRVSGSKHALNW
+14 VSGSKHALNW
-26 TTLLIAIPVGLVAS
+26 TTLLIAIPVGCVAS
-40 LVTLAFRGIID
+40 LVTLAFRGVIE
-51 LINHLLFHSDSEI
+51 LINHLLFNSDSEI
-64 TVAMHVWP
+64 TVAMYVWP

-84 LLAGWFL
+84 VLAGFFL
-91 RYAVAIEQQETV
+91 RYAVAIEKQETV
-103 KTDYLE
+103 QTDYLE

-126 ALSSIASIGSGA
+126 ALSSMASIGSGA

-156 LGRWLPA
+156 IGRWLPK
-163 SLNMRNSDIVA
+163 SLNLRNSDIVA

-207 LIPLIIASAVAVM
+207 LIPLIVSSAVAVM

-235 DTLFQMDLT
+235 EALFQMDIS
-244 SLLMTVIIGFAAGV
+244 SLLMTLLIGFVAGI

-273 FSRVRSLPLRLGA
+273 FGRVRSLPLRLGA
-286 GGFAVGLLALI
+286 GGLAVGFLALI

-308 IVKIIEGNYLL
+308 IVKIIDGQYLL
-319 AGLLGLLVLKMLAT
+319 MGLLGLLGLLVLKTLAT

-344 LFTPSLLIGT
+344 LFTPSLLIGA
-354 LLGVALAQTGVL
+354 LLGVALAQMGVM

-371 GNTLLYAAVGMAA
+371 GNTLLYAAIGMAA

-392 PLMAML
+392 PLMSML

-405 NSSLLFPLMI
+405 NSSLLFPIMI
-415 ASVLASML
+415 ASVLASMV
-423 VYRLQSASTYPVVSH
+423 VYRLQSSSTYPVVSSH
-438 HLNRSEAKYDFDNM
+438 FSRSEAKYDFDNM

-465 PAESVGQALA
+465 PEESVGQALA

-488 NQAGQFLGVVSI
+488 NSEGQFLGVVSI
-500 HDISRKVLAQEI
+500 HDISRKVLSQEI
-512 TLDSPVSSVMDDNF
+512 TLHSPVSSVMDNNF
-526 PCIYQHQSMREGWEA
+526 PCIYQNQSMREGWEA

-550 PVLNNAQE
+550 PVLNNPQE
-558 RRFLGALTKTSLIQ
+558 RRFMGALTKTSLIQ

>member
-1 MMMPNPF
+1 MK
-8 LTDMRG
+8 
-14 RRVSGSKHALNW
+14 GSKHALNW
-26 TTLLIAIPVGLVAS
+26 TTLLVAIPVGLAAS
-40 LVTLAFRGIID
+40 LVTLAFRGVIE
-51 LINHLLFHSDSEI
+51 LINRVLFNSGSEI
-64 TVAMHVWP
+64 SVAMHAWP

-84 LLAGWFL
+84 VLAGFFL
-91 RYAVAIEQQETV
+91 RYAVSIEQQQTV

-119 TKTSLFR
+119 TRTSLFR

-148 LSALSGSL
+148 LSALCGSV

-163 SLNMRNSDIVA
+163 LLNLKNSDVVA

-207 LIPLIIASAVAVM
+207 LIPLVIASSVAVM
-220 TMWSLGFRSALYPLS
+220 TMWSLGFRNALYPLADAS
-235 DTLFQMDLT
+235 FQMDVG
-244 SLLMTVIIGFAAGV
+244 SLLVTVAIGLAAGL

-273 FSRVRSLPLRLGA
+273 FGHIRSLPLRLGA
-286 GGFAVGLLALI
+286 GGLAVGLLALI

-308 IVKIIEGNYLL
+308 IVKIMAGDYLL
-319 AGLLGLLVLKMLAT
+319 PGLLLLLVLKTLAT

-344 LFTPSLLIGT
+344 LFTPSLLIGA
-354 LLGVALAQTGVL
+354 LLGVALATLGAA
-366 LHLPV
+366 LHLPL
-371 GNTLLYAAVGMAA
+371 GNVLLYAAIGMAA

-392 PLMAML
+392 PLMAIL

-405 NSSLLFPLMI
+405 NSSLLFPVMI
-415 ASVLASML
+415 AAVLASMV
-423 VYRLQSASTYPVVSH
+423 VYRLQSASTYPVVGNH
-438 HLNRSEAKYDFDNM
+438 FNRSEAKYDFDNM
-452 RVDQLIIPGAALQ
+452 RVAELIIPGAALQ
-465 PAESVGQALA
+465 PQESVGQALA

-488 NQAGQFLGVVSI
+488 NAAGAFLGVVSI
-500 HDISRKVLAQEI
+500 HDIARKVLAQEI
-512 TLDSPVSSVMDDNF
+512 TLDSPVSTVMDDNF
-526 PCIYQHQSMREGWEA
+526 PFVYQNQSMREGWEA

-550 PVLNNAQE
+550 PVLNNPQE
-558 RRFLGALTKTSLIQ
+558 KRFLGALTKTSLIQ

>member
-1 MMMPNPF
+1 M
-8 LTDMRG
+8 
-14 RRVSGSKHALNW
+14 SGSKHALNW
-26 TTLLIAIPVGLVAS
+26 TTLLIAIPVGCAAS
-40 LVTLAFRGIID
+40 LVTLAFRGVID
-51 LINHLLFHSDSEI
+51 LINRLLFHSDSEI

-91 RYAVAIEQQETV
+91 RYAVSIEQQETV

-148 LSALSGSL
+148 LSALCGSL
-156 LGRWLPA
+156 IGRWLPK
-163 SLNMRNSDIVA
+163 SLGLRNSDIVA

-207 LIPLIIASAVAVM
+207 LIPLVIASAVAVM
-220 TMWSLGFRSALYPLS
+220 TMWSLGFRNALYPLS
-235 DTLFQMDLT
+235 DVSFQLNMT
-244 SLLMTVIIGFAAGV
+244 SLLMTVLIGLASGL

-273 FSRVRSLPLRLGA
+273 FGRVRSLPLRLGA
-286 GGFAVGLLALI
+286 GGLAVGFLALI

-308 IVKIIEGNYLL
+308 IIKIIEGHYLL
-319 AGLLGLLVLKMLAT
+319 GGLLGLLILKTLAT

-344 LFTPSLLIGT
+344 LFTPSLLMGA
-354 LLGVALAQTGVL
+354 LLGALLATFGAT

-371 GNTLLYAAVGMAA
+371 GDTLLYAAIGMAA

-423 VYRLQSASTYPVVSH
+423 VYRLQSASTYPVVSG
-438 HLNRSEAKYDFDNM
+438 HLSRSEAKYDFDNM

-465 PAESVGQALA
+465 PDESVGQALA

-488 NQAGQFLGVVSI
+488 NASGQFLGVVSI
-500 HDISRKVLAQEI
+500 HDIARKVLAEEI
-512 TLDSPVSSVMDDNF
+512 TLQSPVSTVMDSNF
-526 PCIYQHQSMREGWEA
+526 PFIYQNQSMREGWEA

-550 PVLNNAQE
+550 PVLNNPQE
-558 RRFLGALTKTSLIQ
+558 RLFLGALTKTSLIQ

>member
-1 MMMPNPF
+1 M
-8 LTDMRG
+8 
-14 RRVSGSKHALNW
+14 SGSKHALNW
-26 TTLLIAIPVGLVAS
+26 TTLLIAIPVGFVAS
-40 LVTLAFRGIID
+40 LVTLAFRGVID
-51 LINHLLFHSDSEI
+51 LINRLLFNSDSEI

-84 LLAGWFL
+84 VLAGFFL
-91 RYAVAIEQQETV
+91 RYAVAIEKQETI

-156 LGRWLPA
+156 MGRWFPQ
-163 SLNMRNSDIVA
+163 MRNSDIVA

-207 LIPLIIASAVAVM
+207 LIPLIVSSAVAVM

-235 DTLFQMDLT
+235 EALFQMDIS
-244 SLLMTVIIGFAAGV
+244 SLLMTILIGVVAGF
-258 AGWLLIKLIARSKAL
+258 AGWLLIKLIARSKTL
-273 FSRVRSLPLRLGA
+273 FGRVKSLPARLGL
-286 GGFAVGLLALI
+286 GGLAVGFLALI

-308 IVKIIEGNYLL
+308 IVKIIDGHYVLM
-319 AGLLGLLVLKMLAT
+319 GLIGLLVLKTLAT

-344 LFTPSLLIGT
+344 LFTPSLLIGA
-354 LLGVALAQTGVL
+354 LLGVALAHIGAA

-371 GNTLLYAAVGMAA
+371 GDTLLYAAIGMAA

-405 NSSLLFPLMI
+405 NSSLLFPIMI
-415 ASVLASML
+415 ASVLASMV
-423 VYRLQSASTYPVVSH
+423 VYRLQSTSTYPVVSNH
-438 HLNRSEAKYDFDNM
+438 FSRSEAKFDFDNM

-465 PAESVGQALA
+465 PEESVGQALA

-488 NQAGQFLGVVSI
+488 NEAGQFLGVVSI
-500 HDISRKVLAQEI
+500 HDISRKVLSQEI

-526 PCIYQHQSMREGWEA
+526 PCIYQNQSMREGWEA

-550 PVLNNAQE
+550 PVLNNPQE
-558 RRFLGALTKTSLIQ
+558 RRFMGALTKTSLIQ

>member
-1 MMMPNPF
+1 M
-8 LTDMRG
+8 
-14 RRVSGSKHALNW
+14 V
-26 TTLLIAIPVGLVAS
+26 AIPVGLAAS
-40 LVTLAFRGIID
+40 LVTLAFRGIIE
-51 LINHLLFHSDSEI
+51 LINRLLFSSDNEI

-84 LLAGWFL
+84 VLAGFFL
-91 RYAVAIEQQETV
+91 RYAVSIEQQQTV

-119 TKTSLFR
+119 TRTSLFR

-148 LSALSGSL
+148 LSALCGSVM
-156 LGRWLPA
+156 GRWMPA
-163 SLNMRNSDIVA
+163 SLNLKNSDVVA

-207 LIPLIIASAVAVM
+207 LIPLVIASSVAVM
-220 TMWSLGFRSALYPLS
+220 TMWSLGFRNALYPLADAS
-235 DTLFQMDLT
+235 FQMDVS
-244 SLLMTVIIGFAAGV
+244 SLMVTVVIGLIAGL

-273 FSRVRSLPLRLGA
+273 FSHIRSLPLRLGA
-286 GGFAVGLLALI
+286 GGLAVGVLALI

-308 IVKIIEGNYLL
+308 IVKIMAGDYLL
-319 AGLLGLLVLKMLAT
+319 PGLLLLLVLKTLAT

-344 LFTPSLLIGT
+344 LFTPSLLIGA
-354 LLGVALAQTGVL
+354 LLGVALATLGAA
-366 LHLPV
+366 LHLPL
-371 GNTLLYAAVGMAA
+371 GNVLLYAAIGMAA

-392 PLMAML
+392 PLMAIL

-405 NSSLLFPLMI
+405 NSTLLFPVMI
-415 ASVLASML
+415 AAVLASMV
-423 VYRLQSASTYPVVSH
+423 VYRLQSASTYPVVGNH
-438 HLNRSEAKYDFDNM
+438 FNRSEAKYDFDNM
-452 RVDQLIIPGAALQ
+452 RVAELIIPGAALQ
-465 PAESVGQALA
+465 PQESVGQALA

-488 NQAGQFLGVVSI
+488 NAAGAFLGVVSI
-500 HDISRKVLAQEI
+500 HDIARKVLAQEI
-512 TLDSPVSSVMDDNF
+512 TLNSPVATVMDDNF
-526 PCIYQHQSMREGWEA
+526 PVVYQNQSMREGWEA

-550 PVLNNAQE
+550 PVLNNPQE

>member
-1 MMMPNPF
+1 MK
-8 LTDMRG
+8 
-14 RRVSGSKHALNW
+14 GSKHALNW
-26 TTLLIAIPVGLVAS
+26 TTLLVAIPVGLAAS
-40 LVTLAFRGIID
+40 LVTLAFRGVIE
-51 LINHLLFHSDSEI
+51 LINRLLFNSGSEI

-84 LLAGWFL
+84 VLAGFFL
-91 RYAVAIEQQETV
+91 RYAVSIEQQQTV

-119 TKTSLFR
+119 TRTSLFR

-148 LSALSGSL
+148 LSALCGSV
-156 LGRWLPA
+156 LGRWIPA
-163 SLNMRNSDIVA
+163 SLNLKNSDVVA

-207 LIPLIIASAVAVM
+207 LIPLVIASSVAVM
-220 TMWSLGFRSALYPLS
+220 AMWSLGFRNALYPLADAS
-235 DTLFQMDLT
+235 FQMDVS
-244 SLLMTVIIGFAAGV
+244 SLLLTVVIGLAAGL

-273 FSRVRSLPLRLGA
+273 FGHIRSLPLRLGA
-286 GGFAVGLLALI
+286 GGLAVGLLALI

-308 IVKIIEGNYLL
+308 IVKIMAGDYLL
-319 AGLLGLLVLKMLAT
+319 PGLLLLLLLKTLAT

-344 LFTPSLLIGT
+344 LFTPSLLIGA
-354 LLGVALAQTGVL
+354 LLGVALATLGAA
-366 LHLPV
+366 LHLPL
-371 GNTLLYAAVGMAA
+371 GNLLLYAAIGMAA

-392 PLMAML
+392 PLMAIL

-405 NSSLLFPLMI
+405 NSSLLFPVMI
-415 ASVLASML
+415 AAVLASMV
-423 VYRLQSASTYPVVSH
+423 VYRLQSASTYPVVGNH
-438 HLNRSEAKYDFDNM
+438 FNRSEAKYDFDNM
-452 RVDQLIIPGAALQ
+452 RVAELIIPGAALQ
-465 PAESVGQALA
+465 PQESVGQALA

-488 NQAGQFLGVVSI
+488 NAAGAFLGVVSI
-500 HDISRKVLAQEI
+500 HDIARKVLAQEI
-512 TLDSPVSSVMDDNF
+512 TLDSPVSTVMDDNF
-526 PCIYQHQSMREGWEA
+526 PFVYQSQSMREGWEA

-550 PVLNNAQE
+550 PVLNNPQE
-558 RRFLGALTKTSLIQ
+558 KRFLGALTKTSLIQ

>member
-1 MMMPNPF
+1 M
-8 LTDMRG
+8 
-14 RRVSGSKHALNW
+14 SGSKHALNW
-26 TTLLIAIPVGLVAS
+26 TTLLIAIPVGFVAS
-40 LVTLAFRGIID
+40 LVTLAFRGVID
-51 LINHLLFHSDSEI
+51 LINRLLFNSDSEI

-84 LLAGWFL
+84 VLAGFFL
-91 RYAVAIEQQETV
+91 RYAVAIEKQETV

-156 LGRWLPA
+156 MGRWFPQ
-163 SLNMRNSDIVA
+163 MRNSDIVA

-193 FVAEIAF
+193 FVAEIAC

-207 LIPLIIASAVAVM
+207 LIPLIVASAVAVM

-235 DTLFQMDLT
+235 EALFQMDIS
-244 SLLMTVIIGFAAGV
+244 SLLMTILIGVVAGF
-258 AGWLLIKLIARSKAL
+258 AGWLLIKLIARSKTL
-273 FSRVRSLPLRLGA
+273 FGRIKSLPARLGL
-286 GGFAVGLLALI
+286 GGLAVGFLALI

-308 IVKIIEGNYLL
+308 IVKIIDGHYVL
-319 AGLLGLLVLKMLAT
+319 AGLIGLLVLKTLAT

-344 LFTPSLLIGT
+344 LFTPSLLIGA
-354 LLGVALAQTGVL
+354 LLGVALAQMGVA

-371 GNTLLYAAVGMAA
+371 GDSLLYAAIGMAA

-405 NSSLLFPLMI
+405 NSSLLFPIMI
-415 ASVLASML
+415 ASVLSSMV
-423 VYRLQSASTYPVVSH
+423 VYRLQSASTYPVVSNH
-438 HLNRSEAKYDFDNM
+438 FSRSEAKFDFDNM

-465 PAESVGQALA
+465 PEESVGQALA

-488 NQAGQFLGVVSI
+488 NSAGQFLGVVSI
-500 HDISRKVLAQEI
+500 HDISRKVLSQEI

-526 PCIYQHQSMREGWEA
+526 PCIYQNQSMREGWEA
-541 FARVTLERL
+541 CARVTLERL
-550 PVLNNAQE
+550 PVLNNPQE
-558 RRFLGALTKTSLIQ
+558 RRFMGALTKTSLIQ

>member
-1 MMMPNPF
+1 MK
-8 LTDMRG
+8 
-14 RRVSGSKHALNW
+14 GSKHALNW
-26 TTLLIAIPVGLVAS
+26 TTLLVAIPVGVAAS
-40 LVTLAFRGIID
+40 LVTLAFRGVIE
-51 LINHLLFHSDSEI
+51 LINRVLFSSDSEI

-84 LLAGWFL
+84 VLAGFFL
-91 RYAVAIEQQETV
+91 RYAVSIEQQQTV

-119 TKTSLFR
+119 TRTSLFR

-148 LSALSGSL
+148 LSALCGSV
-156 LGRWLPA
+156 LGRCMPA
-163 SLNMRNSDIVA
+163 ALNLKNSDVVA

-207 LIPLIIASAVAVM
+207 LIPLVIASSVAVM
-220 TMWSLGFRSALYPLS
+220 TMWSLGFRNALYPLADAS
-235 DTLFQMDLT
+235 FQMDLS
-244 SLLMTVIIGFAAGV
+244 SLLLTVVIGLAAGL

-273 FSRVRSLPLRLGA
+273 FSHIRSLPLRLGA
-286 GGFAVGLLALI
+286 GGLAVGLLALI

-308 IVKIIEGNYLL
+308 IVKIMAGDYLL
-319 AGLLGLLVLKMLAT
+319 PGLLLLLVLKTLAT

-344 LFTPSLLIGT
+344 LFTPSLLIGA
-354 LLGVALAQTGVL
+354 LLGVALATLGAA
-366 LHLPV
+366 LHLPL
-371 GNTLLYAAVGMAA
+371 GNVLLYAAIGMAA

-392 PLMAML
+392 PLMAIL

-405 NSSLLFPLMI
+405 NSSLLFPVMI
-415 ASVLASML
+415 AAVLASMV
-423 VYRLQSASTYPVVSH
+423 VYRLQSASTYPVVGNH
-438 HLNRSEAKYDFDNM
+438 FHRSEAKYDFDNM
-452 RVDQLIIPGAALQ
+452 RVAQLIIPGAALQ
-465 PAESVGQALA
+465 PQESVGQALA

-488 NQAGQFLGVVSI
+488 NAAGAFLGVVSI
-500 HDISRKVLAQEI
+500 HDIARKVLAQEI
-512 TLDSPVSSVMDDNF
+512 TLDSPVSTVMDDNF
-526 PCIYQHQSMREGWEA
+526 PFVYQNQSMREGWEA

-550 PVLNNAQE
+550 PVLNNPQE
-558 RRFLGALTKTSLIQ
+558 KRFLGALTKTSLIQ

>member
-1 MMMPNPF
+1 MKA
-8 LTDMRG
+8 
-14 RRVSGSKHALNW
+14 SKHALNW
-26 TTLLIAIPVGLVAS
+26 TTLLIAIPVGCAAS
-40 LVTLAFRGIID
+40 LVTLAFRGVIE
-51 LINHLLFHSDSEI
+51 LINHLLFARSGEI
-64 TVAMHVWP
+64 TESLHLWP

-84 LLAGWFL
+84 VLAGYFL
-91 RYAVAIEQQETV
+91 RYAVAIEQQQTV

-119 TKTSLFR
+119 TRTSLFR

-148 LSALSGSL
+148 LSALCGSAI
-156 LGRWLPA
+156 GRLLPA
-163 SLNMRNSDIVA
+163 SLNLKNSDVVA
-174 MAAAAGLSSVYHAP
+174 MAAAAGLASVYHAP

-207 LIPLIIASAVAVM
+207 LIPLIIAAATAVM
-220 TMWSLGFRSALYPLS
+220 TMWTLGFRSALYPLA
-235 DTLFQMDLT
+235 DANFAMDLS
-244 SLLMTVIIGFAAGV
+244 SLLMTVVIGLCAGL
-258 AGWLLIKLIARSKAL
+258 AGWIVIKCIARSKVL
-273 FSRVRSLPLRLGA
+273 FSRVASLPLRLGA

-308 IVKIIEGNYLL
+308 IVKVMAGHYLL
-319 AGLLGLLVLKMLAT
+319 PGLLLLVLKTLAT
-333 TLSVGSNAVGG
+333 SLSVGSNAVGG
-344 LFTPSLLIGT
+344 LFTPSLLIGA
-354 LLGVALAQTGVL
+354 LLGVIIATVGAA
-366 LHLPV
+366 LHLPL
-371 GNTLLYAAVGMAA
+371 GNVLLYAAIGMAA

-415 ASVLASML
+415 ATVLASMV

-438 HLNRSEAKYDFDNM
+438 HFSRSEAKYDFDNM
-452 RVDQLIIPGAALQ
+452 RIAELIIAGAALQ
-465 PAESVGQALA
+465 PEESVGQALA

-488 NQAGQFLGVVSI
+488 NAAGAFLGVVSI
-500 HDISRKVLAQEI
+500 HEISRRVLAQEI
-512 TLDSPVSSVMDDNF
+512 TLDSPVECVMDQDF
-526 PCIYQHQSMREGWEA
+526 PVVYQNQSMREGWEA
-541 FARVTLERL
+541 FAAVTLERL
-550 PVLNNAQE
+550 PVLNNPQE